1 MHMRNTYIRSGA
13 SLLVRTVRHAAAV
26 LVLSAVALPAASVF
40 SSLADTGSA
49 IPTASAQAQNAG
61 DCKDNQKPVE
71 NGAPVLPCQ
80 KNDVSSC
87 PQGSCI
93 FQTYINPAIKVVSA
107 LVGIGVTI
115 SIIIGG
121 IQYASSADSPQK
133 VSAAKQRIVRAIF
146 ILLAYFFFLAFMNW
160 VIPGGING
168 TP

>member
-1 MHMRNTYIRSGA
+1 MRNTHITSVVPQVGRIFKR
-13 SLLVRTVRHAAAV
+13 LFII
-26 LVLSAVALPAASVF
+26 VALAFFMLPAAGSLT
-40 SSLADTGSA
+40 SLAMSGSFEA
-49 IPTASAQAQNAG
+49 SVSAQAQKTPE
-61 DCKDNQKPVE
+61 CKDNQAPVE
-71 NGAPVLPCQ
+71 GGAPALPCQ

-133 VSAAKQRIVRAIF
+133 VSAAKQRIVKAIF

-160 VIPGGING
+160 IIPGGING